1 MIKSKDNIN
10 VLYTTIEHETNKMWN
25 AKTYIARGL
34 NNYNLAQCNEQKA
47 LIVIG
52 IRLVLC
58 IHYEFLI

>member
-34 NNYNLAQCNEQKA
+34 NNFNLAQCNEQSTYSNWDKISA
-47 LIVIG
+47 MYTL
-52 IRLVLC
+52 
-58 IHYEFLI
+58 